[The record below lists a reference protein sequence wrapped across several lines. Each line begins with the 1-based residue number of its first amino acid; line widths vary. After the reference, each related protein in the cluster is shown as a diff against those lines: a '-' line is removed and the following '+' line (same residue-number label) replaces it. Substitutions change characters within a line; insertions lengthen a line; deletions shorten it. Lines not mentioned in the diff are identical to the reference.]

1 MPRAKP
7 TKKRKFYGN
16 KYTRPLK
23 ETAKPC
29 ASEEKL
35 QYTKKR
41 SVVAELDGYRLIDV
55 RNLVNFVSA
64 FPCPNCGGHGYTVTE
79 DIAGLRSFLSFECMN
94 HDCGHTY
101 KLNSQPDGESVNSR
115 FEMAMFSIGRNR
127 QQAVRLLGE
136 MNMPPPVSCTM
147 WNKTKDKIHEATRSV
162 AGESMRRAA
171 QELRDGTGC
180 TNVTV
185 SCDGSWQRRGFQSKN
200 GVATVLSVNPRGPAK
215 VVDVHVSSNYCNT
228 CKTQASKLSEAEF
241 NAWYENHKGRCQ
253 KNHDGSAGAM
263 EPDGMPIIFR
273 CSEEKHGLVYTGY
286 LGDGDSKSYHT
297 VASADPPIY
306 PENDISKL
314 ECCGH
319 VQKRMGKRLIDTV
332 SEMKGKQFK
341 EGTAK
346 FKGIGGAGRLTQRA
360 IKSIQGHYG
369 GAIRDHPGDTVA
381 MKRAIWAIWRHR
393 AKDHS
398 YCGISCPAVGP
409 EKDLERANKSALPK
423 HVMKAIKPVFEK
435 LSSDDLL
442 EKCAHGGT
450 QNANESLH
458 NMIWARCPKTV
469 FVGRTR
475 LEIAVCDAV
484 LVYNEGERGRLGV
497 FELLRLKCGHN
508 MIEMIQA
515 IDRKRIT
522 SAIGQSTKSA
532 KQLRKTKGLSK
543 APVKDSTYQAGAF

>member
-1 MPRAKP
+1 MTRNFVKLNDGKTEFIVVGSKQQRSKVNITEVRVGDTMINPSDSARNLGIIFDENLSMDKYITAFHQSSLMDNYVEDKLADWGMQHMIETFRDVLYEVDFLVKAVDICFKVFFIFNAEYPAEAADVTTRTQVRHYSSVIMPRAKP

-64 FPCPNCGGHGYTVTE
+64 FPCPNCGDHGYTVTE
-79 DIAGLRSFLSFECMN
+79 DIAGLRSSLSFECMN

-101 KLNSQPDGESVNSR
+101 KLNSQPDGESVNTR

-171 QELRDGTGC
+171 HELRDGTGC

-263 EPDGMPIIFR
+263 EPDGMLKIFR
-273 CSEEKHGLVYTGY
+273 RSEEKHGLVYTGY

-306 PENDISKL
+306 PENDAKNRISL
-314 ECCGH
+314 
-319 VQKRMGKRLIDTV
+319 
-332 SEMKGKQFK
+332 
-341 EGTAK
+341 
-346 FKGIGGAGRLTQRA
+346 
-360 IKSIQGHYG
+360 Y
-369 GAIRDHPGDTVA
+369 
-381 MKRAIWAIWRHR
+381 
-393 AKDHS
+393 
-398 YCGISCPAVGP
+398 
-409 EKDLERANKSALPK
+409 
-423 HVMKAIKPVFEK
+423 
-435 LSSDDLL
+435 
-442 EKCAHGGT
+442 
-450 QNANESLH
+450 
-458 NMIWARCPKTV
+458 
-469 FVGRTR
+469 
-475 LEIAVCDAV
+475 
-484 LVYNEGERGRLGV
+484 
-497 FELLRLKCGHN
+497 
-508 MIEMIQA
+508 
-515 IDRKRIT
+515 
-522 SAIGQSTKSA
+522 
-532 KQLRKTKGLSK
+532 
-543 APVKDSTYQAGAF
+543 